1 LVFDVPVPSHLR
13 CQHVG
18 RLVAAGDVRPPLA
31 RRHATART
39 LRLNQD
45 QGPKLWPRLRARQPR
60 HLALHPYSSNL
71 VPTVPLVRSLDV
83 APRVSRQTRKRR
95 VVERLEHLLV
105 EARLIRLQA
114 EYVVCTFVNDRLR
127 DPSLAA
133 YRVDRDRRA
142 AKRQELEELRDGGD
156 LVRLHVGRKLTEHH
170 LVLADPRVDHVQRAL
185 AVGRFHRA
193 PDALAVDRD
202 LLARERLAQR
212 VRPRR
217 QRATERGGLHGRHH
231 APQRV
236 CARDPTREHEHL
248 SELRLT
254 LLAKVSDVVP
264 SLATRD
270 RAEQHQNEH
279 IRQPMAPRT
288 LHPRVRYLVEQRAE
302 IRPSHALLSARCGRD
317 GKPFETFP
325 RPSIP
330 QSENKPT
337 QPVLS
342 EDAPA
347 LGGAGRS
354 LRSPGRRSRGGGRGG
369 SSRWRG

>member
-1 LVFDVPVPSHLR
+1 
-13 CQHVG
+13 
-18 RLVAAGDVRPPLA
+18 
-31 RRHATART
+31 
-39 LRLNQD
+39 
-45 QGPKLWPRLRARQPR
+45 
-60 HLALHPYSSNL
+60 
-71 VPTVPLVRSLDV
+71 
-83 APRVSRQTRKRR
+83 
-95 VVERLEHLLV
+95 
-105 EARLIRLQA
+105 
-114 EYVVCTFVNDRLR
+114 
-127 DPSLAA
+127 
-133 YRVDRDRRA
+133 
-142 AKRQELEELRDGGD
+142 
-156 LVRLHVGRKLTEHH
+156 
-170 LVLADPRVDHVQRAL
+170 AL

-193 PDALAVDRD
+193 PDALAIDRD

-325 RPSIP
+325 RASIP

-347 LGGAGRS
+347 LMSARVLSQRNRDREMVEGLGPLKEIYRDHAVYAGALLKTFLESYVVSDKLTARCVLDGEVVE
-354 LRSPGRRSRGGGRGG
+354 LDGLTDLV
-369 SSRWRG
+369 